1 MLHELTIRNFAII
14 EYVRLEFRG
23 GLLVFTGETGAGK
36 SIVLDAIGAILG
48 ARVGAE
54 FVRSGAAKAV
64 IEGVFILPWLPLA
77 VSASQDVSAPS
88 SESDSLQQNISALLE
103 DLGIE
108 IEDDTLII
116 SREIA
121 ANGRSSARINGSA
134 VAIGALA
141 RLGSLLIDSSDQ
153 HEHLKLLKTES
164 HIGYLDRFAAL
175 QQKQRGFAA
184 KYSEWKALRR
194 EWAALQMNERET
206 ARRAELLQYQV
217 DEIDSAH
224 LLPNEPED
232 LENEKKILANAEHI
246 NAEITT
252 ALACLN
258 GSESDDS
265 VGCFDLLA
273 SLEKI
278 ISSLVR
284 YDASLETQVAAI
296 RDSVYQLEDAAQS
309 LKKYAERIEADPQRL
324 DEVENR
330 LAVFRTLKRK
340 YGATVAE
347 IQEFGR
353 NAQKELHELL
363 RKDERLAEL
372 AAEIETLR
380 NVLGALADE
389 LTLLRTSAA
398 EQMQMHMEALLEKLH
413 MRNTRFVIHI
423 DKTADADGVPCGP
436 EHERLAV
443 NASGADAIEFLF
455 SANAGEPVR
464 SLAKIASGG
473 EMSRVM
479 LALKTMLSD
488 ADETP
493 IQIFDEIDA
502 GIGGATG
509 QIVGEML
516 WKLAQ
521 RRQVFCVTHLP
532 QMAIFADQHWQVSK
546 SAQKDHTQVHVTELD
561 RSTRVREIAQMLGG
575 VITEHSLRNAEDL
588 LLRAEKW
595 KTYGSA
601 DEKYPKQ
608 RKKSLRASG

>member
-14 EYVRLEFRG
+14 EYMRLEFRG
-23 GLLVFTGETGAGK
+23 GLIVFTGETGAGK
-36 SIVLDAIGAILG
+36 SIILDAVGAILG
-48 ARVGAE
+48 ARVGAD
-54 FVRSGAAKAV
+54 FVRSGAAKAT
-64 IEGVFILPWLPLA
+64 IEGVFILPWLPFA
-77 VSASQDVSAPS
+77 AKANQDASAANG
-88 SESDSLQQNISALLE
+88 ESDSLQQGVTALLA
-103 DLGIE
+103 DLGVE
-108 IEDDTLII
+108 IDDDTLIV
-116 SREIA
+116 SREIS
-121 ANGRSSARINGSA
+121 ANGRSVARINGSA

-175 QQKQRGFAA
+175 QQKQQGFAA
-184 KYSEWKALRR
+184 TFAEWKALRR
-194 EWAALQMNERET
+194 EWTGLQMNERES
-206 ARRAELLQYQV
+206 ARRVELLQFQA
-217 DEIDSAH
+217 DEITSAH
-224 LLPNEPED
+224 LQLNEPEE

-246 NAEITT
+246 NAEITL

-258 GSESDDS
+258 GSEHDGSA
-265 VGCFDLLA
+265 GCFDLLA

-284 YDASLETQVAAI
+284 YDTSLETQAVAI

-309 LKKYAERIEADPQRL
+309 LKKYAERVEADPQRL
-324 DEVENR
+324 EEVENR
-330 LAVFRTLKRK
+330 LAIVRALKRK

-353 NAQKELHELL
+353 NAQKELNELL

-372 AAEIETLR
+372 AAEIEAMRTA
-380 NVLGALADE
+380 LGALADE
-389 LTLLRTSAA
+389 LTQLRFSAA
-398 EQMQMHMEALLEKLH
+398 EQMQLHMEALLEKLH
-413 MRNTRFVIHI
+413 MRNARFVIHM
-423 DKTADADGVPCGP
+423 DKIADADGVPCGD
-436 EHERLAV
+436 EHERSAV
-443 NASGADAIEFLF
+443 SPAGADTIEFLF
-455 SANAGEPVR
+455 SANLGEPVR

-516 WKLAQ
+516 WKLSQ

-546 SAQKDHTQVHVTELD
+546 SAQKDYTQAHVMELD
-561 RSTRVREIAQMLGG
+561 RSNRIREIAQMLGG

-588 LLRAEKW
+588 LQRAEMW
-595 KTYGSA
+595 KSHGGV
-601 DEKYPKQ
+601 DERHPKF
-608 RKKSLRASG
+608 RKKSLRSSG